1 MKEDLE
7 DIRTIANEESER
19 FFKIQVKIDDIDL
32 QFHQME
38 ELIGRVTGNI
48 KLYSEFKRHVDTIE
62 VLNFYRH
69 ILGICQ
75 NIVSEIEKAEIE
87 LMRTHK
93 SENTVTE
100 LKDYEIEEILKESG
114 KERIDDEVFL

>member
-1 MKEDLE
+1 MGIKKEDLE
-7 DIRTIANEESER
+7 DIIKTKAIEESER
-19 FFKIQVKIDDIDL
+19 FFKIQIKIDDVDL

-48 KLYSEFKRHVDTIE
+48 KLYREFKRHVDTIE

-75 NIVSEIEKAEIE
+75 NIVNRITKAESE
-87 LMRTHK
+87 LLVKIRRG
-93 SENTVTE
+93 
-100 LKDYEIEEILKESG
+100 EI
-114 KERIDDEVFL
+114 